1 MWKIEQAMT
10 MTETAGA
17 WLADLDRAL
26 NAIRYNPTICTEDD
40 LEDLE
45 KINQML
51 KLATRLAEKIA
62 EF

>member
-1 MWKIEQAMT
+1 MWKIEQAMM

-17 WLADLDRAL
+17 RLADLDRAL
-26 NAIRYNPTICTEDD
+26 IAIHYNPTICTEDD